1 MNEPVIE
8 RPAAPPAGTA
18 SRMTGVITS
27 PGPTFEEITRRPSW
41 ITPVLVY
48 VVAFIL
54 VFGYF
59 SMKADWVA
67 IMTDQLENNP
77 FMGMVSDTQRD
88 QIVSQATADIKKMSP
103 TQMTLQNV
111 VNYLPWIVPMLHLLA
126 MIFSTLFV
134 MMGSLPRLQLGKAWL
149 NFLGCLLVMIA
160 YFAVFFIAQ
169 VAFKDAA
176 DSRILL
182 GMLAGVATATAWIWL
197 LNRRA
202 KADPEFHAIMAV
214 VGYGSV
220 VLLVGVVALLA
231 LTIVTPAPITTPP
244 QNMVK
249 ANLGAL
255 VKTGIPA
262 LQKLLEAFD
271 LFWLWFFSVLTIGF
285 RPVTKLSTGVT
296 AAITF
301 LPWAVVVMLSV
312 AFAAVFG

>member
-1 MNEPVIE
+1 
-8 RPAAPPAGTA
+8 
-18 SRMTGVITS
+18 MTGVITS
-27 PGPTFEEITRRPSW
+27 PGPTFQEIARRPSW
-41 ITPVLVY
+41 MPPVLVY
-48 VVAFIL
+48 LVTFIL

-67 IMTDQLENNP
+67 IMTDQIENNP
-77 FMGMVSDTQRD
+77 FMGMVSDSQRD
-88 QIVSQATADIKKMSP
+88 KIVSQATADIKKMSP
-103 TQMTLQNV
+103 TQMSLQNV
-111 VNYLPWIVPMLHLLA
+111 VNYLPWIVPMLHFLA
-126 MIFSTLFV
+126 MLYSTLFV
-134 MMGSLPRLQLGKAWL
+134 MMGSLSHLQLGKAWL
-149 NFLGCLLVMIA
+149 NFLGCALVMIA
-160 YFAVFFIAQ
+160 YLAVFSIAQ

-176 DSRILL
+176 DSRIML
-182 GMLAGVATATAWIWL
+182 GMVASLATAAAWIWL

-202 KADPEFHAIMAV
+202 KADPSFHAMMAV

-220 VLLVGVVALLA
+220 VLLIGVVALLL

-255 VKTGIPA
+255 IKSGSPA

-271 LFWLWFFSVLTIGF
+271 LFWLWFFTVLTIGF
-285 RPVTKLSTGVT
+285 RPVTRLSTGVT

-301 LPWAVVVMLSV
+301 LPWAFVALLSV